1 MVTARTCDSADWGE
15 CVWSTSNPDIVTA
28 RDRGLALAEALGLSA
43 TDQVAV
49 EQTIVEFANS
59 LLTYSRSGEIRL
71 EVVRNAAATGLSVVA
86 RDWGS
91 TVLGFSDIQR
101 LTEDVEMHSRAGRGT
116 IATVTKWLHSAKS
129 SAA

>member
-1 MVTARTCDSADWGE
+1 MMTARTCDSADWGE

-28 RDRGLALAEALGLSA
+28 RERGLAFAETLGFSA
-43 TDQVAV
+43 TDQT
-49 EQTIVEFANS
+49 TIEETITELANS

-71 EVVRNAAATGLSVVA
+71 EVVRSAAGTGLCVVA

-91 TVLGFSDIQR
+91 GVLGFSDIQR
-101 LTEDVEMHSRAGRGT
+101 LTEDVEIHSRAGRGT
-116 IATVTKWLHSAKS
+116 IVTVTKWLHSAKS